1 MARFAQIVLLLIAC
15 ATDALIMPR
24 APSALRMRSR
34 VMALPEDCDI
44 DNQFAVRMHMHS
56 FTDSLRGFR

>member
-24 APSALRMRSR
+24 TPSALRMRSR

-44 DNQFAVRMHMHS
+44 DNQFAVCMHS
-56 FTDSLRGFR
+56 FTDYVHGFC